1 MSRQA
6 VNNVERSDVS
16 VYSFSEQA
24 WQPETAAQVSLLRD
38 LAHEQ
43 LKAELRDKQLGV
55 YSLKFETSFN
65 PDSNRVESELRFATT
80 PDKAEMLWQL
90 GERVLQNFPNTL
102 TEAQAAAL
110 RAKLVE
116 QKSKRKESPETWLN
130 RLILSQT
137 HFGDARYLN
146 NMASLPNSITLD
158 NLRQTARLLWNSQNR
173 RALIADP
180 DKGGQ

>member
-6 VNNVERSDVS
+6 INNVDRSDVS
-16 VYSFSEQA
+16 VYAYTEQP

-38 LAHEQ
+38 LAYEQ

-102 TEAQAAAL
+102 TEQQATAL
-110 RAKLVE
+110 RAKLAE
-116 QKSKRKESPETWLN
+116 
-130 RLILSQT
+130 
-137 HFGDARYLN
+137 
-146 NMASLPNSITLD
+146 
-158 NLRQTARLLWNSQNR
+158 
-173 RALIADP
+173 
-180 DKGGQ
+180 